1 MGDILSRIDDDYR
14 EYIALCE
21 KYGLTPQRNF
31 LQHLREIK
39 QTVKEDKNE
48 QR

>member
-1 MGDILSRIDDDYR
+1 MGDTLSSIDDDYR

-21 KYGLTPQRNF
+21 KYGIKPRNDF
-31 LQHLREIK
+31 LKHLREIK